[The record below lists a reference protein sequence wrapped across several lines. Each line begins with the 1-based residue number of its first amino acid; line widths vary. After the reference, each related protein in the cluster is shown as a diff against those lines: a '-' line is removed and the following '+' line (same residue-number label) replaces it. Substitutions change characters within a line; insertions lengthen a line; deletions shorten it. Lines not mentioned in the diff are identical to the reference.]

1 MDEGDDMQLKLEHEF
16 GKYLDPAYWQN
27 VWHLL
32 VNRGLEALIQVAVL
46 IIIYLVLR
54 GMLFRVVDE
63 GMARLVRR
71 HPDGAGFSRM
81 KTLQGLMHSILS
93 YLLFFIFGVLILKA
107 VGVNVIPFIEAAGVI
122 GLAIGFGAQKLV
134 RDMISGFF
142 IIVDNTFM
150 VGEMVTIAGV
160 TGVVQNIG
168 MRVTRIVDNSG
179 RIYMIANGDIGTV
192 TNLSRNP
199 IVDFVEINVA
209 ASADLQ
215 KIMEIIEVVG
225 KQLFEAPGSVLK
237 QAPTLEG
244 ITAFSASSMTIRIS
258 LATDPIHLLQEQ
270 MRLRRV
276 LREAFIEAGIALA

>member
-1 MDEGDDMQLKLEHEF
+1 MPLTLEHKL
-16 GKYLDPAYWQN
+16 GRYLDPVYWQN
-27 VWHLL
+27 IWHLF
-32 VNRGLEALIQVAVL
+32 VNRGLEALIQVVVL
-46 IIIYLVLR
+46 IFLYFVLR
-54 GMLFRVVDE
+54 SVLFRIVDG
-63 GMARLVRR
+63 GMARIVRH
-71 HPDGAGFSRM
+71 HPDGAGLGRM
-81 KTLQGLMHSILS
+81 KTLQGLARSILS

-107 VGVNVIPFIEAAGVI
+107 IGVNIIPFIEAAGVI

-215 KIMEIIEVVG
+215 KIMEVVEAIG
-225 KQLFEAPGSVLK
+225 KQLVEAPGSVLK
-237 QAPTLEG
+237 KAPTLEG
-244 ITAFSASSMTIRIS
+244 IMAFSASSMTIRVS
-258 LATDPIHLLQEQ
+258 LATDPIHLSTEQ
-270 MRLRRV
+270 MRLRGA